1 MIIRGSTE
9 WTFIL
14 TKAVFLCYRWP
25 ENRSQLL
32 GVPCKHQLTA
42 PVVIGIQEVRDR
54 DDALRLGRMA
64 SFVNENVRKMITGET
79 GRNQPRKVILE

>member
-1 MIIRGSTE
+1 M
-9 WTFIL
+9 
-14 TKAVFLCYRWP
+14 
-25 ENRSQLL
+25 L

-79 GRNQPRKVILE
+79 GRNQPRRSDFGIERLNLCLAMTLWSHGQLRQ

>member
-9 WTFIL
+9 WTYIL

-64 SFVNENVRKMITGET
+64 SFVNENMRKMITGET

>member
-9 WTFIL
+9 WTYIL

-25 ENRSQLL
+25 KNRSQLL